1 MTLTVDVSLQLNGG
15 KKPGLLASVQ
25 PSPLP
30 VSVLTFPGSVYFF
43 PFSKPQPTF
52 HFGTHWGKGPT
63 ATHHVDGGSRD
74 SDRHVTASHAK
85 RRLGERRGGSGSRG
99 RSRETPPSP
108 SAHVTGGRG
117 AAHVTGAA
125 GRRVPSVPAPQL
137 RGLSSRWTR
146 PPAGLATA
154 APRPRLRRAM
164 AASGARRP
172 LLLLLLGE
180 PWEGG
185 RAGRGRRLG
194 TDGKGAPGRLG
205 TGRPG
210 RGRRAGLE
218 PPAGPALTLAVSE
231 PGRALGREC
240 ALGAQPA
247 PLETLE
253 FPVGSAA
260 GTRATL

>member
-99 RSRETPPSP
+99 RSRETPPLPLGSRDWRARRCSRDRRCRP
-108 SAHVTGGRG
+108 QGPLGAG
-117 AAHVTGAA
+117 AAAA
-125 GRRVPSVPAPQL
+125 GPLESVDAPSRRPRNRRTPASAASRHGGL
-137 RGLSSRWTR
+137 RR
-146 PPAGLATA
+146 PAAA
-154 APRPRLRRAM
+154 APL
-164 AASGARRP
+164 
-172 LLLLLLGE
+172 
-180 PWEGG
+180 
-185 RAGRGRRLG
+185 
-194 TDGKGAPGRLG
+194 
-205 TGRPG
+205 
-210 RGRRAGLE
+210 
-218 PPAGPALTLAVSE
+218 
-231 PGRALGREC
+231 
-240 ALGAQPA
+240 
-247 PLETLE
+247 
-253 FPVGSAA
+253 AA
-260 GTRATL
+260 G